1 MALKQN
7 ITNTSGATTEYHRIS
22 GAVGDLTAGRAYI
35 IVLSY
40 LNSSKRDEEKTQAAN
55 DIKRMELKS
64 ELEKLNS
71 NPTSDNKSK
80 RDELEKQLEAL
91 NADHNDGKPRNMLKS
106 TYEFSLPENGNFSLE
121 LAYNWLKENVYTNS
135 EDC

>member
-7 ITNTSGATTEYHRIS
+7 ITNTSGAITEYHRIS
-22 GAVGDLTAGRAYI
+22 NAVGDLTAGRAYI
-35 IVLSY
+35 VVLSY
-40 LNSSKRDEEKTQAAN
+40 LNSSKRDEEKTQTAK
-55 DIKRMELKS
+55 DIQRMELRS
-64 ELEKLNS
+64 GLEKLNS
-71 NPTSDNKSK
+71 NLTPDNEAK

-91 NADHNDGKPRNMLKS
+91 NSDQNDGRPRSMFKS